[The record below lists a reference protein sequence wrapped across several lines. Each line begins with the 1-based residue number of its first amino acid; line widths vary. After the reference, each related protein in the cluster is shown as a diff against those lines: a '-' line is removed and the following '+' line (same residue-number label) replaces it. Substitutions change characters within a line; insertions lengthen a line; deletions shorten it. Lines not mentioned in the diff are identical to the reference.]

1 MRFSRLHGSVLA
13 GAFFLA
19 SSRAHLRIPAIL
31 SGTVMV
37 VLALSGCTA
46 AGSSSVPEPAPTPT
60 PSPSSNSRISFCTRV
75 QTLMT
80 AWPGSPLP
88 GTNIDGPVQ
97 QGPDNDY
104 YLRRDSDGNEDYR
117 GCYFADSDAIVSLA
131 NLSRNVVIY
140 GHTFTDGWEG
150 GFEQLDK
157 YLDTSWAQNHKALQL
172 EINGTVLEYEVCS
185 VGFCDV
191 EETSLPIYCNLEDEA
206 FRYLIEDANAR
217 NQVDG
222 LEQLSAGDQILTLA
236 TCTEKETERLVI
248 VAKQIY
254 DTMIATEEDAHS

>member
-1 MRFSRLHGSVLA
+1 MRFSKLHGSALA

-19 SSRAHLRIPAIL
+19 SSRTHLRIPTIL

-37 VLALSGCTA
+37 ALALSGCTA
-46 AGSSSVPEPAPTPT
+46 VGSSSITEPAPTPT
-60 PSPSSNSRISFCTRV
+60 PSPAA
-75 QTLMT
+75 T
-80 AWPGSPLP
+80 AESALHESANPDTVAWLTIP

-104 YLRRDSDGNEDYR
+104 YLRRDSDGNEDYH
-117 GCYFADSDAIVSLA
+117 GCYFADADAIVSLA

-157 YLDTSWAQNHKALQL
+157 FLDADWAQKHTEIQL
-172 EINGTVLEYEVCS
+172 EIDGTTLSYEVCS
-185 VGFCDV
+185 VGICNV
-191 EETSLPIYCNLEDEA
+191 QETSLPIYCNLDDEVFA
-206 FRYLIEDANAR
+206 YLIEDANVR
-217 NQVDG
+217 NQISG
-222 LEQLSAGDQILTLA
+222 LEALSTTDQLLTLA
-236 TCTEKETERLVI
+236 TCTENNNERLVI

-254 DTMIATEEDAHS
+254 DKIGTSKEETS

>member
-1 MRFSRLHGSVLA
+1 MRFSKLHGSALT
-13 GAFFLA
+13 GACFWA
-19 SSRAHLRIPAIL
+19 ASRAHLRIPAIL
-31 SGTVMV
+31 SGTAML

-46 AGSSSVPEPAPTPT
+46 AGSSATPEPAPMPT
-60 PSPSSNSRISFCTRV
+60 PSP
-75 QTLMT
+75 T
-80 AWPGSPLP
+80 ATAESALHESENPDTVAWLTVP

-104 YLRRDSDGNEDYR
+104 YLRRDSDGNEDYH
-117 GCYFADSDAIVSLA
+117 GCYFADADAIVSLA

-157 YLDTSWAQNHKALQL
+157 YLDADWAREHADIQM
-172 EINGTVLEYEVCS
+172 EIGGTVLTFEVCS

-222 LEQLSAGDQILTLA
+222 LEKLSASDQILTLT
-236 TCTEKETERLVI
+236 TCTEKENERLVV
-248 VAKQIY
+248 VAKQKC
-254 DTMIATEEDAHS
+254 DTMVATEEDAHL

>member
-1 MRFSRLHGSVLA
+1 MRFFKLYGSVIA
-13 GAFFLA
+13 GAFF
-19 SSRAHLRIPAIL
+19 I
-31 SGTVMV
+31 
-37 VLALSGCTA
+37 VLALTGCTA
-46 AGSSSVPEPAPTPT
+46 AGSSSIPEPAPTP
-60 PSPSSNSRISFCTRV
+60 PSPTATAESASHESSNPDTVAWLTIS
-75 QTLMT
+75 
-80 AWPGSPLP
+80 

-104 YLRRDSDGNEDYR
+104 YLRRDSNGNEDYH
-117 GCYFADSDAIVSLA
+117 GCYFADADAIVSLE

-157 YLDTSWAQNHKALQL
+157 FLDTSWAQEHKTIQL
-172 EINGTVLEYEVCS
+172 EISGTVLEYEVCS

-191 EETSLPIYCNLEDEA
+191 EETSLPIYCNLEDDA
-206 FRYLIEDANAR
+206 FHYLIDDANAR

-222 LEQLSAGDQILTLA
+222 LEKLSATDRILTLA
-236 TCTEKETERLVI
+236 TCTEKGNERLVI

-254 DTMIATEEDAHS
+254 NTMSATEEEAHL

>member
-46 AGSSSVPEPAPTPT
+46 AGSSSIPEAASTPT
-60 PSPSSNSRISFCTRV
+60 PPPAA
-75 QTLMT
+75 T
-80 AWPGSPLP
+80 AESALHESTNPDTVAWLTIP

-117 GCYFADSDAIVSLA
+117 GCYFADADAIVSLA
-131 NLSRNVVIY
+131 NLSRNLVIY
-140 GHTFTDGWEG
+140 GHTFTDGWDG
-150 GFEQLDK
+150 GFAQLDR
-157 YLDTSWAQNHKALQL
+157 YLDADWAL
-172 EINGTVLEYEVCS
+172 EHTDIQVEIGGTVLTYEVCS
-185 VGFCDV
+185 VGYCDT
-191 EETSLPIYCNLEDEA
+191 EETSLPIYCNLDDEA
-206 FRYLIEDANAR
+206 YRYLIEDANNR
-217 NQVDG
+217 NEVPG
-222 LEQLSAGDQILTLA
+222 LQKLSATDSILTLA
-236 TCTEKETERLVI
+236 TCTEEENIRLVV
-248 VAKQIY
+248 VAKRNY
-254 DTMIATEEDAHS
+254 DKIGISKEDVS

>member
-1 MRFSRLHGSVLA
+1 MRFFKLRGSALA
-13 GAFFLA
+13 GAFFF
-19 SSRAHLRIPAIL
+19 
-31 SGTVMV
+31 

-46 AGSSSVPEPAPTPT
+46 AGSAATPESASTPT
-60 PSPSSNSRISFCTRV
+60 PLP
-75 QTLMT
+75 T
-80 AWPGSPLP
+80 ATPESALHESTNPDTVDWLTIP

-117 GCYFADSDAIVSLA
+117 GCYFADADAIVSLA

-157 YLDTSWAQNHKALQL
+157 YLDADWAL
-172 EINGTVLEYEVCS
+172 EHADIQMEIGGTVLTYEVCS

-217 NQVDG
+217 NQIVG

>member
-60 PSPSSNSRISFCTRV
+60 PSPAA
-75 QTLMT
+75 T
-80 AWPGSPLP
+80 AESALHESTNPDTVAWLTIP

-97 QGPDNDY
+97 QGPNNDY

-117 GCYFADSDAIVSLA
+117 GCYFADADAIVSLA

-172 EINGTVLEYEVCS
+172 EINGAVLEYEVCS

>member
-46 AGSSSVPEPAPTPT
+46 AGSSSIPEAASTPT
-60 PSPSSNSRISFCTRV
+60 PPPAA
-75 QTLMT
+75 T
-80 AWPGSPLP
+80 AESALHESTNPDTVAWLTIP

-117 GCYFADSDAIVSLA
+117 GCYFADADAIVSLA

-157 YLDTSWAQNHKALQL
+157 YLDADWAL
-172 EINGTVLEYEVCS
+172 EHADIQMEIGGTVLTYEVCS
-185 VGFCDV
+185 VGF
-191 EETSLPIYCNLEDEA
+191 
-206 FRYLIEDANAR
+206 
-217 NQVDG
+217 
-222 LEQLSAGDQILTLA
+222 
-236 TCTEKETERLVI
+236 
-248 VAKQIY
+248 
-254 DTMIATEEDAHS
+254 